1 MRPNNMKKA
10 RQTGYSSRARHQA
23 GFSLIELMIAIAIG
37 LLILAGMLTVFV
49 NTSAARNEIDLMNRQ
64 IENGRYATELL
75 RDDIQ
80 LSSFY
85 GEIDMIKIR
94 LAPGLPVTVPD
105 PCATSLAER
114 SDGGN
119 VGILLVHVQGIDNF
133 DPATSTELDSCPT
146 IKSAVKPGT
155 DIIVIRRAKTC
166 FAGVGDCDSLNYLA
180 GLVDGI
186 RKPVLQ
192 ISLCGLLAP
201 ISPSGITTHALAV
214 YPNPEFVHR
223 LKGANCAAATAA
235 PLRPYVIYMYFVGTD
250 NILKRVKFV
259 DGTGMHINNVMPLVD
274 GIENLQVEYGVDAT
288 DDGNADGAYKSAAE
302 IKALAPAA
310 AVADWSNVVTVK
322 VNLLARNTER
332 SPSYTDSKTYD
343 LGQFPGT
350 IKTSANNNV
359 PTTVI
364 AGRTLYGPWSSLPA
378 TDPDIAYRRHVY
390 SSLVR
395 ITNVSARRERP

>member
-1 MRPNNMKKA
+1 MKKA

-155 DIIVIRRAKTC
+155 DIIVIRRVKTC
-166 FAGVGDCDSLNYLA
+166 TAVTPVPAPLPAGVCADPLSNGKAYM
-180 GLVDGI
+180 
-186 RKPVLQ
+186 Q

-201 ISPSGITTHALAV
+201 VSTSGITTHALAV
-214 YPNPEFVHR
+214 YPRPTEFVHR

-250 NILKRVKFV
+250 NILKRVEFV